1 MEFVE
6 MDALLK
12 ALEQLIDEIR
22 LQVDDLDKTLHGEME
37 TLRLQIDNL
46 RS

>member
-1 MEFVE
+1 MEFAE
-6 MDALLK
+6 MDTLLK
-12 ALEQLIDEIR
+12 ALEQLVDEIR
-22 LQVDDLDKTLHGEME
+22 LQVDDLDKTLQGELE